1 MIDRYTTAAISKIWS
16 DENRFAV
23 MLRVELAAC
32 RAWKEEGRIPADALD
47 DILNKASFSV
57 ARIAEIERAV
67 HHDVIAFLTSVTEN
81 IGENGRYVH
90 LGLTSSDVLDTAS
103 SLMLRDSLRVVRE
116 ALLELDGAVLE
127 KARQYKHLP
136 CIGRTHGIH
145 AEPTTLGLK
154 ILPWHAE
161 LERDAKRL
169 DAAIAEVAWGKISGA
184 VGTYALCPPEIEAK
198 VCELLDLKPA
208 PVSNQILQRDRHAN
222 MMNALALL
230 GCGLERMATEIRHL
244 QRTEVGELCE
254 PFGKAQKGSSAM
266 PHKRNPIKCERV
278 CGMAR
283 LLRGYALTAME
294 NVALWHERDISHSS
308 AERVIWPD
316 AFHAAHFML
325 SDMASIVRN
334 LVVDEERIRKNLD
347 LTGGLIYSQ
356 RVMLALSDELKLP
369 RDTAYAIVQE
379 NAMRA
384 AAGEGKFFDLLMKD
398 KRLEDVRLTG
408 VLDEA
413 KLSTLFDVD
422 FYLRH
427 VDRIFGRFAS

>member
-1 MIDRYTTAAISKIWS
+1 VIDRYTTPEISRIWS

-23 MLRVELAAC
+23 MLQVELAVC
-32 RAWKEEGRIPADALD
+32 RAWKEEGRIPADALE
-47 DILNKASFSV
+47 DILSRASFSV
-57 ARIAEIERAV
+57 ARIAEIEKSV
-67 HHDVIAFLTSVTEN
+67 HHDVIAFISSVAEN
-81 IGENGRYVH
+81 IGENERYFH

-116 ALLELDGAVLE
+116 AAVALDKAVFE
-127 KARQYKHLP
+127 KALRYKHLP

-145 AEPTTLGLK
+145 AEPMTLGLK
-154 ILPWHAE
+154 FLNWHAE
-161 LERDAKRL
+161 LERDIERL
-169 DAAIAEVAWGKISGA
+169 GGALSEIARGKISGA
-184 VGTYALCPPEIEAK
+184 VGTYALCPPEIEAR

-208 PVSNQILQRDRHAN
+208 PVSNQILQRDRHAAV
-222 MMNALALL
+222 MNALALL

-244 QRTEVGELCE
+244 QRTEVGELYE

-308 AERVIWPD
+308 TERVIWPD

-325 SDMASIVRN
+325 SDMASIVEN
-334 LVVDEERIRKNLD
+334 LVVDEERIRKNID
-347 LTGGLIYSQ
+347 LTGGLIFSQ
-356 RVMLALSDELKLP
+356 RVMTALLGESKLS
-369 RDTAYAIVQE
+369 RETAYAIVQD
-379 NAMRA
+379 NAMRTA
-384 AAGEGKFFDLLMKD
+384 RGEGKFLDLLKKD
-398 KRLEDVRLTG
+398 ARLEGAADG
-408 VLDEA
+408 E
-413 KLSTLFDVD
+413 KLSSLFDVD

-427 VDRIFGRFAS
+427 VDRIFGRFGA

>member
-1 MIDRYTTAAISKIWS
+1 VIERYTTPEISRIWS

-23 MLRVELAAC
+23 MLQVELAAC
-32 RAWKEEGRIPADALD
+32 RAWKEEGRIPADALE
-47 DILNKASFSV
+47 DIESKAAFSV
-57 ARIAEIERAV
+57 ARIAEIESSV
-67 HHDVIAFLTSVTEN
+67 HHDVIAFVTSVVEN

-103 SLMLRDSLRVVRE
+103 SLMLRDSLRTVRQAVRE
-116 ALLELDGAVLE
+116 LDEAVLG

-145 AEPTTLGLK
+145 AEPMTLGLK
-154 ILPWHAE
+154 FLNWHSE
-161 LERDAKRL
+161 LERDIERL
-169 DAAIAEVAWGKISGA
+169 DAALSQIAWGKISGA
-184 VGTYALCPPEIEAK
+184 VGTYAMCPPEIEAK

-208 PVSNQILQRDRHAN
+208 PVSNQILQRDRHAAVT
-222 MMNALALL
+222 NALALL

-244 QRTEVGELCE
+244 QRTEVGELYE

-283 LLRGYALTAME
+283 LLRGCALTAME

-308 AERVIWPD
+308 TERVIWPD

-325 SDMASIVRN
+325 LDMTSIVKG
-334 LVVDEERIRKNLD
+334 LVVDEDRIRKNID
-347 LTGGLIYSQ
+347 LTGGLVFSQ
-356 RVMLALSDELKLP
+356 RVMLALIDELKLS
-369 RDTAYAIVQE
+369 RETAYAIVQD
-379 NAMRA
+379 NAMRTA
-384 AAGEGKFFDLLMKD
+384 RGEGNFLDLLKGD
-398 KRLEDVRLTG
+398 ARLDG
-408 VLDEA
+408 VIDGET
-413 KLSTLFDVD
+413 LSSLFDVG

-427 VDRIFGRFAS
+427 VDRIFARFGV